1 MLELT
6 VLLISIAIILVV
18 LYIKDNA
25 NKPQIEESF
34 DNYYLSSCPS
44 GYKTFYNNDGNIV
57 CCDGEVVSNRCLSD
71 NQCTLSGKGTPDI
84 PNCVQ
89 SIIRMYV
96 EKGKNQCPLS
106 MTTYFEDNGRNIKG
120 CTAGRLN
127 ETLSSPQFPTQ
138 PTCSIYDT
146 LDKNR
151 LSKNSCFNQKQLDMA
166 QCFGNNCTKAII
178 QPVLTAPPLIS
189 IGFTDD
195 LGMHRVTYTRQSLEN
210 FLDVTNPNYRE
221 KGLDL
226 SANIVVAEVAKA
238 YYVDKTMD
246 QSEVKF

>member
-1 MLELT
+1 
-6 VLLISIAIILVV
+6 
-18 LYIKDNA
+18 
-25 NKPQIEESF
+25 
-34 DNYYLSSCPS
+34 
-44 GYKTFYNNDGNIV
+44 
-57 CCDGEVVSNRCLSD
+57 
-71 NQCTLSGKGTPDI
+71 
-84 PNCVQ
+84 
-89 SIIRMYV
+89 
-96 EKGKNQCPLS
+96 
-106 MTTYFEDNGRNIKG
+106 
-120 CTAGRLN
+120 
-127 ETLSSPQFPTQ
+127 
-138 PTCSIYDT
+138 
-146 LDKNR
+146 
-151 LSKNSCFNQKQLDMA
+151 MA

>member
-1 MLELT
+1 MLELII
-6 VLLISIAIILVV
+6 LLISITILLVV
-18 LYIKDNA
+18 VYIKDNT
-25 NKPQIEESF
+25 NIPQIKETFE
-34 DNYYLSSCPS
+34 NYYLSSCPT
-44 GYKTFYNNDGNIV
+44 GYKTVYANDGNIV
-57 CCDGEVVSNRCLSD
+57 CCDGEVIANKCLGD
-71 NQCTLSGKGTPDI
+71 NQCTLNGKGTPDI
-84 PNCVQ
+84 PNCIQ
-89 SIIRMYV
+89 SILKMYA
-96 EKGKNQCPLS
+96 ENSQNQCPPS
-106 MTTYFEDNGRNIKG
+106 MPSYFEDNGRNIKG

-127 ETLSSPQFPTQ
+127 ETLNSPQHSTQ

-166 QCFGNNCTKAII
+166 QCFGNNCTKEII

-226 SANIVVAEVAKA
+226 STNIVVAEVAKA

-246 QSEVKF
+246 QSQIKF